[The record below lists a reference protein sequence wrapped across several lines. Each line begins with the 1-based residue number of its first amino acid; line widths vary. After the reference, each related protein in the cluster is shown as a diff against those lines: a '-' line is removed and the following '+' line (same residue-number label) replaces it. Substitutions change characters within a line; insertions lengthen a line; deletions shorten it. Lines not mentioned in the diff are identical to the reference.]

1 MSGGGSR
8 VSIPAGV
15 RPTIQNI
22 KEIAGNHSD
31 EEIYAMLK
39 ECSMD
44 PNETAQKLLLQDPF
58 HEVKRKRDRRKENVR
73 EPADPRWRAGLQ
85 GRGGRGGRGN
95 YSSRPVLSD
104 AAAGRNLTSG
114 KVNGVN
120 QGSDKGITSSS
131 SNTPDT
137 EVKSANSI
145 LSSIS
150 GPTDGPNNI
159 DHPISSQRSYVSG
172 VSGIAPREQSFG
184 VVTTKTGTARLS
196 PTDVKSTPTGGHS
209 LPDSD
214 KSSPNK
220 AAAPVSEVYVPTSDP
235 VLAPSLDAH
244 NPAEL
249 ENIKWVT
256 GIQHSVVE
264 TVTSHAGS
272 QHISGSNLS
281 YMSGKCSSM
290 SSPYMHGKVPMK
302 PHESGSNELSE
313 KSQVAP
319 SSFSTATGS
328 RPSSTYSNRSQ
339 QLSGLQKAPVPNKEW
354 KPKSTPVIASQAS
367 EMTEIPD
374 VPVAAEA
381 VAESLPAPCSV
392 ASEVTALKLEKKL
405 EELKLSDRK
414 HVIIPNHLQVSE
426 SERHGLSFGSFD
438 PNFELNIS
446 FANGPAK
453 DRIDTP
459 VSDSSQETE
468 ETTEQPSLSTHTTSS
483 AAQDDFINHPQ
494 SPEQVSDNYSSN
506 EAGIPSSISAAAE
519 YDQSQKE
526 AALVPDGLQN
536 SVVQSAPSYPSLG
549 LVPQVLGNQLGQFES
564 SEHQAQDTSR
574 FPSFLVQQ
582 TYDPSTS
589 YYTPFYRPTADSD
602 GRISPFLA
610 PGASMYNRNIAV
622 LPSQTGQAS
631 NESANAAMLSTAG
644 STPLATQA
652 AGTMQGSVAIPQQP
666 VPVFRQPAGLHISHY
681 PPNYIPYNQYFSP
694 FYVPPP
700 TLHHFL
706 SSPAFPQQPPTGSI
720 FPTPGSANP
729 ATPVKY
735 TLPQYK
741 PGANIGNSTIVG
753 MPAGYGMYNSTPAG
767 YTPDAATSGNSTAND
782 DLGSSQFKENNLCI
796 PGQQSESLSV
806 WIPAPGRDISTL
818 QASSFYSIPQGQ
830 HMTFAPT
837 QAGHGAF
844 SGVYHPPPTVPA
856 SSVHPLLQQSQTVAG
871 AVEMAGPPAG
881 VYQQPQHAQ
890 INWTNN
896 Y

>member
-1 MSGGGSR
+1 MSGDGSR

-39 ECSMD
+39 ECGMD

-120 QGSDKGITSSS
+120 QGSDKGIPSSS

-150 GPTDGPNNI
+150 GPTDGPSNI

-172 VSGIAPREQSFG
+172 VSGIAPQEESFG
-184 VVTTKTGTARLS
+184 VVTTKTGTSRLS
-196 PTDVKSTPTGGHS
+196 PTDAKSTPTGGHS
-209 LPDSD
+209 IPDSD
-214 KSSPNK
+214 KISSNK

-235 VLAPSLDAH
+235 LLAPSLDAH

-249 ENIKWVT
+249 ENIKRIT

-264 TVTSHAGS
+264 TATSHAGS

-367 EMTEIPD
+367 EMTETPD
-374 VPVAAEA
+374 VPLAAEA
-381 VAESLPAPCSV
+381 VAASLPAPCSV
-392 ASEVTALKLEKKL
+392 ASEVTTLMLEKKL

-438 PNFELNIS
+438 PNFELNMG

-526 AALVPDGLQN
+526 AALVPEGLQN

-631 NESANAAMLSTAG
+631 NESTNAAMLSTAG

-706 SSPAFPQQPPTGSI
+706 SSPAFPQQPPTGSM

-735 TLPQYK
+735 SLPQYK

-818 QASSFYSIPQGQ
+818 QASSYYSIPQGQ
-830 HMTFAPT
+830 HMTYAPT

-871 AVEMAGPPAG
+871 AVEMVGPPAG

>member
-39 ECSMD
+39 ECGMD
-44 PNETAQKLLLQDPF
+44 PNETAQKLLLQGLPSHPPSPPRASHPPSLFRAWPLPPPAQLRFSMGVDCSGEPRSLLSSKLSRSSLGFVVSRRRIALSFCILDASNRMLWDPF

-95 YSSRPVLSD
+95 YSRPVLSGMFSFVLRFVLYRSVRAKKKEKKKREKRVRYLIFPSLPRNLSPARFVARGRFFAGGLPAPRVGRRGEKGKGNDVCCVVCILVTLSMFHCYLSDFGYRPTNSHCLLD

-131 SNTPDT
+131 SSTPDT
-137 EVKSANSI
+137 EVKSATSI

-150 GPTDGPNNI
+150 GPTDGPSNI
-159 DHPISSQRSYVSG
+159 DHPISSQRSYASG
-172 VSGIAPREQSFG
+172 VSGIAPREERFG
-184 VVTTKTGTARLS
+184 VVTTKTGTSRLS

-209 LPDSD
+209 IPDSD
-214 KSSPNK
+214 KSSSNK

-249 ENIKWVT
+249 ENIKQVT

-264 TVTSHAGS
+264 TDTSHAGS
-272 QHISGSNLS
+272 QHISGFNSS

-339 QLSGLQKAPVPNKEW
+339 QLSGLQKGRPFKLVNLHSSFYSAPVPNKEW

-367 EMTEIPD
+367 EMIETPD
-374 VPVAAEA
+374 VSVAAEA

-392 ASEVTALKLEKKL
+392 ASEVTTLKLEKQL

-438 PNFELNIS
+438 PNFELNMG

-453 DRIDTP
+453 DMIDTP

-468 ETTEQPSLSTHTTSS
+468 ETTEQPSLRSETLST
-483 AAQDDFINHPQ
+483 
-494 SPEQVSDNYSSN
+494 
-506 EAGIPSSISAAAE
+506 
-519 YDQSQKE
+519 
-526 AALVPDGLQN
+526 
-536 SVVQSAPSYPSLG
+536 
-549 LVPQVLGNQLGQFES
+549 
-564 SEHQAQDTSR
+564 
-574 FPSFLVQQ
+574 
-582 TYDPSTS
+582 
-589 YYTPFYRPTADSD
+589 
-602 GRISPFLA
+602 
-610 PGASMYNRNIAV
+610 
-622 LPSQTGQAS
+622 
-631 NESANAAMLSTAG
+631 NAAMLSTAG
-644 STPLATQA
+644 TTPLATQA
-652 AGTMQGSVAIPQQP
+652 AATMQGSVAIPQQP

-706 SSPAFPQQPPTGSI
+706 SSPAFPQQPPTGSM
-720 FPTPGSANP
+720 FPSPGSANP

-735 TLPQYK
+735 SLPQYK

-796 PGQQSESLSV
+796 PGQQVCSLYL
-806 WIPAPGRDISTL
+806 AR
-818 QASSFYSIPQGQ
+818 FY
-830 HMTFAPT
+830 MLYL
-837 QAGHGAF
+837 
-844 SGVYHPPPTVPA
+844 VYV
-856 SSVHPLLQQSQTVAG
+856 
-871 AVEMAGPPAG
+871 
-881 VYQQPQHAQ
+881 
-890 INWTNN
+890 
-896 Y
+896 